1 MAEER
6 VQAEVVETPPAKM
19 EFRLIN
25 PTETGFLKHIEWN
38 KAELEAAVKAKVDS
52 YKGIVYTE
60 EAMVAGRGSNVNANT
75 ITLMSVPIDGVT
87 TVTNPERASGGTE
100 EETDY
105 ELRQRILEANDMMD
119 TSYIGNHSDYKRWAE
134 SVQGIG
140 TAIVVPE
147 WDGPETVKIVVLDA
161 NGEAAN
167 STLQQ
172 AVYDYIMSPD
182 SPIDR
187 LAPPNVILT
196 VSAPELVNINYVISG
211 LSLEDG
217 FEEENVL
224 AEFEKALS
232 NYYKNMVSEDGE
244 VKYIWV
250 HSTLTNTAGVEDFE
264 GLKMNG
270 STENITI
277 DMDEYPFTKSVT
289 TEEVS

>member
-1 MAEER
+1 M
-6 VQAEVVETPPAKM
+6 
-19 EFRLIN
+19 
-25 PTETGFLKHIEWN
+25 
-38 KAELEAAVKAKVDS
+38 
-52 YKGIVYTE
+52 
-60 EAMVAGRGSNVNANT
+60 
-75 ITLMSVPIDGVT
+75 
-87 TVTNPERASGGTE
+87 
-100 EETDY
+100 
-105 ELRQRILEANDMMD
+105 
-119 TSYIGNHSDYKRWAE
+119 
-134 SVQGIG
+134 
-140 TAIVVPE
+140 VPE
-147 WDGPETVKIVVLDA
+147 WNGPETVKIVVLDA

-167 STLQQ
+167 PTLQQ